1 MPATCEFYKLR
12 NEQTGIST
20 LFPRL
25 IKIAVKMQD
34 AASVLLLSIIANEDD
49 VPSSLLSTLNELP
62 IDCLSGYLS
71 ACRF

>member
-34 AASVLLLSIIANEDD
+34 AASVLLLSIIANEE
-49 VPSSLLSTLNELP
+49 TK
-62 IDCLSGYLS
+62 
-71 ACRF
+71 F